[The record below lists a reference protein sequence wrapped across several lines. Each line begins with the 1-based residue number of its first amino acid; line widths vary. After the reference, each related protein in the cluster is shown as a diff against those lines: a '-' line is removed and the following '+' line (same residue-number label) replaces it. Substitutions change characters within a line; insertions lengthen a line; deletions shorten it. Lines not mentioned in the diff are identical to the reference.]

1 MDYLCESINAMLKS
15 SVFPNSL
22 KLADTTPLHL
32 KDSKELKED
41 YRSFRVL
48 PTLLKV
54 FESIKFAQISAFVDN
69 VFSKY
74 QCGFW
79 KGYCTQHCNLKM
91 LEQQTK
97 CVGKGKVF
105 GALLTDLSKRFDFLD
120 HKLLTDKL
128 NAYSLTT
135 CQIENKE

>member
-1 MDYLCESINAMLKS
+1 M
-15 SVFPNSL
+15 
-22 KLADTTPLHL
+22 
-32 KDSKELKED
+32 
-41 YRSFRVL
+41 
-48 PTLLKV
+48 KV
-54 FESIKFAQISAFVDN
+54 FESIKFAQISAFFDN

-79 KGYCTQHCNLKM
+79 KGYYTQHCNLKM